1 MIGTIGGRVAEGVVL
16 VTGGNS
22 GIGFECA
29 RELARRGT
37 RVLIASRNQQASDQA
52 VRRIARESG
61 EGSASALALDLGS
74 LASVRA
80 FAREI
85 EARDLP
91 LRALVC
97 NAGLQF
103 QYGPKLSSDGF
114 EMTFAVNHLGHFLLA
129 NLLLRR
135 LAAHAPARIV
145 VVSSG
150 VHEPGRAPGMPHPA
164 IGDLESLAARGG
176 PGDRPFEGRLAY
188 VNSKLCNLWF
198 AYELARRID
207 AAGLSTAERP
217 LPVISYE
224 PGLVPGS
231 GLARDYP
238 APLKF
243 VWDYAGPPLAAL
255 LSTFVATI
263 NPASKSGAALARM
276 VTDPELAS
284 ATGKYF
290 PSHSRWREA
299 PSSEA
304 SYDLAQARALWDA
317 SVRMTGLSGAE
328 SPLVTSS

>member
-1 MIGTIGGRVAEGVVL
+1 MARPIAL
-16 VTGGNS
+16 LTGGNS

-29 RELARRGT
+29 RALAASGWQ
-37 RVLIASRNQQASDQA
+37 VLMASRNRQVSERAA
-52 VRRIARESG
+52 RRIAAESG
-61 EGSASALALDLGS
+61 ADSVEALGLDLGS
-74 LASVRA
+74 FESVRA
-80 FAREI
+80 FASEIDKREL
-85 EARDLP
+85 E

-150 VHEPGRAPGMPHPA
+150 VHEPGRAPGMPDPA

-207 AAGLSTAERP
+207 AKRLSTAERP
-217 LPVISYE
+217 LPVIAYE

-276 VTDPELAS
+276 VTDPELAN

-304 SYDLAQARALWDA
+304 SYDLSQARALWDA
-317 SVRMTGLSGAE
+317 SVRMARLSAAE